1 MRQPLALLALTCLA
15 VTGVAQAA
23 NGSWQTGR
31 YDGRIAGDGV
41 TTRRATSALLEVGR
55 TQIRAV
61 RLNARF
67 RCDDGTTRREAIS
80 LRAVRLRRGPV
91 GAGFLFYKAP
101 DPRGG
106 AGLSWYI
113 VGGVKGGTLRAN
125 YSAERVIE
133 GSDGSIRCNDSG
145 YLTARARRG

>member
-1 MRQPLALLALTCLA
+1 MRRPLALLVLTCLA
-15 VTGVAQAA
+15 VPGAAAAA

-41 TTRRATSALLEVGR
+41 TTRRATSAVLEVTR
-55 TQIRAV
+55 TTVRAV

-67 RCDDGTTRREAIS
+67 RCDDGSARREAIS
-80 LRAVRLRRGPV
+80 LRAVRLKRGPL

-101 DPRGG
+101 DPDGG

-113 VGGVKGGTLRAN
+113 VGGIKGGTLRAN
-125 YSAERVIE
+125 YSAERTID
-133 GSDGSIRCNDSG
+133 GPDGSVRCNDDG
-145 YLTARARRG
+145 YLTARAQR